1 MDSNPLRNPRR
12 RTLLQAAAAASSLGF
27 AGSLRLNAEYQ
38 PFSDAQSSSV
48 RYQPGLEGRLRVGAD
63 RLIGSSRLALGFT
76 FSTFDNDQFTGLAT
90 GSGHY
95 SPGNRLI
102 GEASF
107 TSPVGSGSL
116 TTYAWDYYRTAGD
129 NGLNPSNNENILTF
143 GVSGAWPL
151 SRGIGLE
158 PVAEARF
165 WSPETGSGQ
174 LYGVG
179 TAVRFSIS
187 PRLAFTPGGKIDLG
201 SIKTTGTS
209 YSLSGWGFS
218 GLLRYNF

>member
-1 MDSNPLRNPRR
+1 MATGRPPPVALRSRHR
-12 RTLLQAAAAASSLGF
+12 WAAGTSEF

-38 PFSDAQSSSV
+38 PFSDAASTSV

-90 GSGHY
+90 GTGHY

-107 TSPVGSGSL
+107 TSPAGSGSL

-129 NGLNPSNNENILTF
+129 NRAQS
-143 GVSGAWPL
+143 
-151 SRGIGLE
+151 LE
-158 PVAEARF
+158 
-165 WSPETGSGQ
+165 Q
-174 LYGVG
+174 
-179 TAVRFSIS
+179 
-187 PRLAFTPGGKIDLG
+187 
-201 SIKTTGTS
+201 
-209 YSLSGWGFS
+209 
-218 GLLRYNF
+218 